1 MIIKVLI
8 FKLIFFQFIGSYGFR
23 PFGFNAQLLKKRSVI
38 KSLPAL
44 FAPLLF
50 DSPCISTER
59 EKFGEQ
65 NETLRVCMLDK
76 FSVEVF
82 NKVVNKYLSPLI
94 DSNFEDDPNAGFG
107 NEELSN
113 ILVTLIKNH
122 TDYRHL
128 IDNKIFQ
135 PSALVQLMFGNLTS
149 GLRQQ
154 AVRKI
159 LAQALFHK
167 PLEQLAATLDSLKGG
182 IVPLASPTSRN
193 KRKIREKSGVTI
205 GDWQEAT
212 WTDMDNTAS
221 TGDSALTASSLSD
234 TVAQDDSEI
243 PSVVAFSEPELR

>member
-1 MIIKVLI
+1 M
-8 FKLIFFQFIGSYGFR
+8 
-23 PFGFNAQLLKKRSVI
+23 I

-82 NKVVNKYLSPLI
+82 NKVVNKYMSPLV
-94 DSNFEDDPNAGFG
+94 DSNCEDDPQVGFG

-113 ILVTLIKNH
+113 ILVNLIKNH

-159 LAQALFHK
+159 LAQALFQK

-182 IVPLASPTSRN
+182 IVPLASPTRN
-193 KRKIREKSGVTI
+193 KRKIREKITI
-205 GDWQEAT
+205 GSWVEPVWQ
-212 WTDMDNTAS
+212 DMDNTAT
-221 TGDSALTASSLSD
+221 TGDSAFTASSLSD

-243 PSVVAFSEPELR
+243 PSAVAFSEPELRYVARHFVMRQFCFNKIFRILGHLHLS

>member
-1 MIIKVLI
+1 M
-8 FKLIFFQFIGSYGFR
+8 
-23 PFGFNAQLLKKRSVI
+23 I

-82 NKVVNKYLSPLI
+82 NKVVNKYISPLV
-94 DSNFEDDPNAGFG
+94 DSNCEDDPQAGFG

-113 ILVTLIKNH
+113 ILVNLIKNH

-128 IDNKIFQ
+128 IDHKIFQ

-159 LAQALFHK
+159 LAQALFQK

-182 IVPLASPTSRN
+182 IVPLASPTRN
-193 KRKIREKSGVTI
+193 KRKIREKITI
-205 GDWQEAT
+205 GSWVEPVWQ
-212 WTDMDNTAS
+212 DMDNTAT
-221 TGDSALTASSLSD
+221 TGDSAFTASSLSD

-243 PSVVAFSEPELR
+243 PSAVAFSEPELRYVARHFVMRQFCFNKIFRILGHLHLS